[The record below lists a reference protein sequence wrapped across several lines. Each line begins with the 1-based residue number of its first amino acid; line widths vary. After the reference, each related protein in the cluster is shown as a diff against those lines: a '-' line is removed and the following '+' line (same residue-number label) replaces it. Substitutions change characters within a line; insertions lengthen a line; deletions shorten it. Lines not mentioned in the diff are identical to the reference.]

1 MKWIMLSVCLIMI
14 IAMHL
19 SIISSVKKG
28 FLILGV
34 KIPKEN
40 QEDEEIIEN
49 VTNFKYECR
58 ILFIVYL
65 LLAFVSIAVAK
76 YISTY
81 ILCVDLLNLGYRR
94 IYDLF

>member
-76 YISTY
+76 YIS
-81 ILCVDLLNLGYRR
+81 LLIFFVLIYSVSVIGGYT
-94 IYDLF
+94 I

>member
-14 IAMHL
+14 ITIHL

-65 LLAFVSIAVAK
+65 LLAFVSIAITK
-76 YISTY
+76 YIS
-81 ILCVDLLNLGYRR
+81 LL
-94 IYDLF
+94 IFFAQ